1 MKHLSQYLACSGYLV
16 SDGLLDIMIR
26 PDNNNN
32 KHCLLP
38 PLFPN
43 ASQLPRIK
51 SLKRFCS
58 SATLR
63 LTSHF
68 TSESG
73 SLIAVH
79 NVGSMGKIFLNLKKR
94 YFCNISDTSVEFA
107 SLCCVIVVFKLYLV
121 FPFMRVNQVSKGQ
134 NLFNKMLELKYIL
147 AE

>member
-1 MKHLSQYLACSGYLV
+1 MKHLPQYLACSGYLV
-16 SDGLLDIMIR
+16 SDSLLDIMIR
-26 PDNNNN
+26 TDSNNNN

-43 ASQLPRIK
+43 APQLPRIK

-63 LTSHF
+63 LTSNF

-73 SLIAVH
+73 SLIAVL
-79 NVGSMGKIFLNLKKR
+79 NVGSMGKIFLNLKKI

-107 SLCCVIVVFKLYLV
+107 SFCCVIVVF
-121 FPFMRVNQVSKGQ
+121 
-134 NLFNKMLELKYIL
+134 
-147 AE
+147 

>member
-16 SDGLLDIMIR
+16 SNSLLDIMIR
-26 PDNNNN
+26 TGNNNN

-63 LTSHF
+63 FTSNF

-79 NVGSMGKIFLNLKKR
+79 NVGSMGKIFLNLKKI
-94 YFCNISDTSVEFA
+94 YFCNISDSSVEFA
-107 SLCCVIVVFKLYLV
+107 SLFCVIVVF
-121 FPFMRVNQVSKGQ
+121 
-134 NLFNKMLELKYIL
+134 
-147 AE
+147 